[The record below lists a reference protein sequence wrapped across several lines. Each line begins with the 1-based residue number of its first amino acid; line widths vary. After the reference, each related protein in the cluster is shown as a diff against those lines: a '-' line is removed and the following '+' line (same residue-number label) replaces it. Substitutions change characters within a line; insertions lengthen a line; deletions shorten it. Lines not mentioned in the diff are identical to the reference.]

1 MTTFDPGAS
10 VVLTHGLRSS
20 PASTAFFASSAAPTI
35 TEGLDVL
42 VQDVIAAMTTE
53 PWSTDVWVP
62 SSRVTSA
69 GRVGL
74 PAGPA
79 DALAAVAKRPLSPPF
94 SLSATYGSEAGN
106 VPA

>member
-1 MTTFDPGAS
+1 MTTFEPGAS

-35 TEGLDVL
+35 TEGLEVL

-53 PWSTDVWVP
+53 PWSTDVCVP
-62 SSRVTSA
+62 SSSVTCA
-69 GRVGL
+69 GRAGL
-74 PAGPA
+74 PGPPAGPA
-79 DALAAVAKRPLSPPF
+79 GATRPRSPPF